1 MTNGIYLR
9 NEEYFNSRKK
19 SVYST
24 PAINRTR
31 GKNHMTIADTEK
43 ELDKIQYS
51 FMITKKKPHSAN

>member
-1 MTNGIYLR
+1 MGFISGM
-9 NEEYFNSRKK
+9 EEYFNSRKK

-24 PAINRTR
+24 PAINRTW

-51 FMITKKKPHSAN
+51 FMI